1 MGSPLELR
9 GNAFFASNR
18 FEDVVV
24 GLRRAEQLLR
34 ASAAHLSFRTLL
46 PRGPWLS
53 WQSLALIQLPSYAR
67 NDCGASATKLA
78 EPGLDSATKPGV

>member
-1 MGSPLELR
+1 MGHMSPWGPHWDSG

-53 WQSLALIQLPSYAR
+53 WQSLALIQLPAGHR
-67 NDCGASATKLA
+67 
-78 EPGLDSATKPGV
+78 GLHKSWNHEA